1 MKDHTR
7 FIQSAEIYL
16 QASNL
21 FVSTLPLQMQIQAC
35 NDELTLLITL
45 DRKLKDDVERM
56 RDLHDEIFGCKIEI
70 QALREKARRLTL
82 ESRYLRFSG
91 EPFNQY
97 QTVPASNT
105 YIKRIPPPINICS
118 I

>member
-7 FIQSAEIYL
+7 FIQSAELYL

-21 FVSTLPLQMQIQAC
+21 FASTMPLQKQIQAC
-35 NDELTLLITL
+35 NDELALLITL
-45 DRKLKDDVERM
+45 ERNLKDDVERM

-70 QALREKARRLTL
+70 QVLREKARRLTL

-91 EPFNQY
+91 EPFNQH
-97 QTVPASNT
+97 QTASPSNT
-105 YIKRIPPPINICS
+105 YIKRIPPP
-118 I
+118 